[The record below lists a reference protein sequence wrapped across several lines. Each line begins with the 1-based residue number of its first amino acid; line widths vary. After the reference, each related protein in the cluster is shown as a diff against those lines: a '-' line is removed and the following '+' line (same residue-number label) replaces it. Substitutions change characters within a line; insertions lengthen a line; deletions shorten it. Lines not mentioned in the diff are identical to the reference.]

1 MLWIKALLWVK
12 AFHVIFMVMWFAG
25 LFYLPRL
32 FVYHAASSDKV
43 SLERFKV
50 MEWRLYWCITTP
62 GAILTTLFGLT
73 LMFARH
79 HYYVHAMW
87 LHIKLALV
95 LGLWIYHAYLVLLLR
110 DFAADNNQHSERFYR
125 IINEVPTLFLISI
138 VILAV
143 VK

>member
-1 MLWIKALLWVK
+1 MLWIK

-32 FVYHAASSDKV
+32 FVYHAV
-43 SLERFKV
+43 SEDRISIERFKV

-62 GAILTTLFGLT
+62 GAILTTLCGIS
-73 LMFARH
+73 LMIMGYS
-79 HYYVHAMW
+79 YYAHALW
-87 LHIKLALV
+87 LHIKLALA
-95 LGLWIYHAYLVLLLR
+95 LGLWGYHIYLAVLLKH
-110 DFAADNNQHSERFYR
+110 FAADKNRHSQRFYR
-125 IINEVPTLFLISI
+125 VLNEVPTLFLISM